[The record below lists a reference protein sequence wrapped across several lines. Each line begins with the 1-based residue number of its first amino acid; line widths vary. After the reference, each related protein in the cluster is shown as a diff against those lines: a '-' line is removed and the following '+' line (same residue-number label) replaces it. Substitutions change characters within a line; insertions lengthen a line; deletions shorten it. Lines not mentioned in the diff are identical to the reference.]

1 MSLDIGKE
9 VREGI
14 VILEVK
20 GRLIVGDPVTKLREE
35 VSRSIGIGSANIILN
50 LKDVDYMDSTG
61 LGGMVICFT
70 GAQKAG
76 GALKLVHVNK
86 RNLELL
92 ELTNLMQVFSIFAD
106 EQDAVNS
113 FFPGRAVKSF
123 DILSFIQEQ
132 EAGD

>member
-61 LGGMVICFT
+61 LGGMVICFP
-70 GAQKAG
+70 GAEKAG